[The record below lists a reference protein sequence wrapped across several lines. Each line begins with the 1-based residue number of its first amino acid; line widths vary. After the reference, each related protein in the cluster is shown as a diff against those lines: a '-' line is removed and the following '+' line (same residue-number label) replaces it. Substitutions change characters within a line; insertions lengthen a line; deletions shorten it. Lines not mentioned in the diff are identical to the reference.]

1 MNNRRPATHRVQ
13 ATENGIKLEL
23 MGDWT
28 IGAKVPSFESICTDL
43 ESLAAEARSLQFES
57 ADLGDWD
64 SLFMTRLLQ
73 CVNWCSE
80 KNIVYDA
87 SAMPEG
93 ARNLLAVAT
102 AVKPAKPTRESRRFR
117 PFERALARAQE
128 QVLADFRFIGELTV
142 AQVRLVAG
150 RSNTRFEDFVH
161 FANETGP
168 RALGIVSL
176 ISILIG
182 MILAYMAAIQ
192 LRKFGAEIY
201 IADLVAIGMTR
212 EMGAVM
218 TAIILA
224 GRTGASYAAQ
234 LGTMQT
240 NEEIDATVTLGIS
253 PMEFLVTPRTLGLL
267 AVMPFLYLYSVFL
280 GIVGGAV
287 VSAGMGI
294 SFVQYFVEVNAVLA
308 VDDVIV
314 GLIKSVLFA
323 LIIAVAGCQ
332 AGLQAGRSAA
342 AVGEA
347 TTKAVVRGIVYVIAW
362 DWLSNF
368 VFDSIGI

>member
-1 MNNRRPATHRVQ
+1 MDDARPTSYRVQ
-13 ATENGIKLEL
+13 TTDGGIMLKLA
-23 MGDWT
+23 GDWT
-28 IGAKVPSFESICTDL
+28 IGRQVPPFEKISAEL
-43 ESLAAEARSLQFES
+43 ESHSGKIDSLNFES

-64 SLFMTRLLQ
+64 SLFMTRMLQ
-73 CVNWCSE
+73 CVTWCAE
-80 KNIVYDA
+80 KNIPYDA
-87 SAMPEG
+87 STMPEG
-93 ARNLLAVAT
+93 VRNLLAVAT
-102 AVKPAKPTRESRRFR
+102 AVKPAKPTRDSRRFR
-117 PFERALARAQE
+117 PFERALARAGDQT
-128 QVLADFRFIGELTV
+128 LANFRFIGELTA
-142 AQVRLVAG
+142 AQVRLAAG
-150 RSNTRFEDFVH
+150 RSNTRFQDFVH

-280 GIVGGAV
+280 GTVGGAV

-323 LIIAVAGCQ
+323 LIVAVAGCQ

-347 TTKAVVRGIVYVIAW
+347 TTKAVVRGIVYVIAC
-362 DWLSNF
+362 DWLINF
-368 VFDSIGI
+368 VFDSIGM